1 MTTEPQVLELRD
13 VDPFAPEH
21 RADPYPLYE
30 RLRAEAPIWYH
41 PRFDEFVLT
50 RHADCESV
58 LRDPRWS
65 TDAENLDPSRRDADD
80 VRLAMGDLKAG
91 VLLFLYPP
99 DHTRLR
105 RLVSKAFTPRSIE
118 RLRPHV
124 QDLVDSILVGTV
136 LDELR
141 DAGEV
146 DLMASIAYPLPVT
159 VICELLGVPLDDRH
173 RFAAWSSDASRLLDG
188 EIEGD
193 VLERGIVAAMNFISY
208 FDGLFEERRKAPRD
222 DLVSALLAAE
232 DEGDRLSEAEL
243 RSIVLLL
250 FVAGHETTMNL
261 IGNGMWALLAH
272 PDQQRRLEADPSLV
286 PNAVEEMLR
295 YDGPVHLTGR
305 IAREDLDV
313 GGLRVPRGGQVS
325 TLLAAANRDP
335 NRFPEP
341 ARFDVAR
348 DDLHHLTFSGGIHY
362 CLGAALA
369 RLEGQVVVG
378 SLVGRFP
385 GLELVTRHPQH
396 RDHFILRGLKELRVA
411 VG

>member
-1 MTTEPQVLELRD
+1 MVTKPQVLELRD

-30 RLRAEAPIWYH
+30 RLRADAPIWYH
-41 PRFDEFVLT
+41 PQYDELVLT
-50 RHADCESV
+50 GHADCEAV

-65 TDAENLDPSRRDADD
+65 SDPENIDPSRRDPDD
-80 VRLAMGDLKAG
+80 MRLALGDLKSG
-91 VLLFLYPP
+91 NLLFLDPP

-105 RLVSKAFTPRSIE
+105 RLVSKAFTPRTIE
-118 RLRPHV
+118 QLRPHV
-124 QDLVDSILVGTV
+124 HELVDDM

-141 DAGEV
+141 DAGEI
-146 DLMASIAYPLPVT
+146 DLMTGIAYPLPVT
-159 VICELLGVPLDDRH
+159 VICELMGVPLQDRH
-173 RFAAWSSDASRLLDG
+173 LFAGWSSDASRLLDG
-188 EIEGD
+188 EVEGE
-193 VLERGIVAAMNFISY
+193 VVERGIVAAMSFISY
-208 FDGLFEERRKAPRD
+208 FNDLFDERRKVPRN
-222 DLVSALLAAE
+222 DLLSALLAAE

-272 PDQQRRLEADPSLV
+272 PDQQRRLQDDPSLV

-295 YDGPVHLTGR
+295 YDGPVHITGR
-305 IAREDLDV
+305 IAREDLEV
-313 GGLRVPRGGQVS
+313 GGLRVDQGRQVS

-335 NRFPEP
+335 ERFSEP
-341 ARFDVAR
+341 ARFDVER
-348 DDLHHLTFSGGIHY
+348 EDVHHLTFSGGIHY

-378 SLVGRFP
+378 SLVQRFP
-385 GLELVTRHPQH
+385 GLELRTEYPEH
-396 RDHFILRGLKELRVA
+396 REHFVLRGLKQLRVG

>member
-1 MTTEPQVLELRD
+1 MVTKPQVLELR

-41 PRFDEFVLT
+41 PYYDELVLT
-50 RHADCESV
+50 RHADCEAV

-65 TDAENLDPSRRDADD
+65 SDPENLDPSRRAADD
-80 VRLAMGDLKAG
+80 MRLALGDLKAG
-91 VLLFLYPP
+91 NLLFLDPP

-118 RLRPHV
+118 QLRPHV
-124 QDLVDSILVGTV
+124 QELVDGM

-141 DAGEV
+141 DAGEI
-146 DLMASIAYPLPVT
+146 DLMTAIAYPLPVT
-159 VICELLGVPLDDRH
+159 VICELMGVPLHDRH
-173 RFAAWSSDASRLLDG
+173 LFASWSSDASRLLDG
-188 EIEGD
+188 EVQGE
-193 VLERGIVAAMNFISY
+193 VVERGIAAAISFISY
-208 FDGLFEERRKAPRD
+208 FNDLFDDRRKAPRD
-222 DLVSALLAAE
+222 DLLSALLAAE
-232 DEGDRLSEAEL
+232 DEEGDRLSEAEL

-272 PDQQRRLEADPSLV
+272 PDQQRRLQRDPSLV

-305 IAREDLDV
+305 IAREDLEV
-313 GGLRVPRGGQVS
+313 GGLHVERGHQVS

-335 NRFPEP
+335 ERFPEP
-341 ARFDVAR
+341 ARFDVERA
-348 DDLHHLTFSGGIHY
+348 DVHHLTFSGGIHY
-362 CLGAALA
+362 CIGAALA

-378 SLVGRFP
+378 SLVQRFP
-385 GLELVTRHPQH
+385 GLELRTERPEH
-396 RDHFILRGLKELRVA
+396 RDHFILRGLKELC
-411 VG
+411 VGLG

>member
-1 MTTEPQVLELRD
+1 MLTEPQVLDLGD

-30 RLRAEAPIWYH
+30 RLRSEAPIWYD
-41 PRFDEFVLT
+41 PRFDAHILT
-50 RHADCESV
+50 RHADCETL

-65 TDAENLDPSRRDADD
+65 TDSDNLDPSRRDPDD
-80 VRLAMGDLKAG
+80 VRLALGDLKAG
-91 VLLFLYPP
+91 VLLFLDPP

-118 RLRPHV
+118 QLRPHV
-124 QDLVDSILVGTV
+124 QELVDGM
-136 LDELR
+136 LDDVR
-141 DAGEV
+141 DSREI
-146 DLMASIAYPLPVT
+146 DLMAAIAYPLPVT
-159 VICELLGVPLDDRH
+159 VICELLGVPLEDRH
-173 RFAAWSSDASRLLDG
+173 LFAGWSSDASRLLDG
-188 EIEGD
+188 EIEGET
-193 VLERGIVAAMNFISY
+193 VERGMVAALSFISY

-261 IGNGMWALLAH
+261 IGNGMWALLSH
-272 PDQQRRLEADPSLV
+272 PEQQRRLQTEPSLV

-295 YDGPVHLTGR
+295 YDGPVHVTGR
-305 IAREDLDV
+305 IARDDLDV
-313 GGLRVPRGGQVS
+313 AGLRVRKGGQV
-325 TLLAAANRDP
+325 TALLAAANRDP
-335 NRFPEP
+335 ERFREP

-348 DDLHHLTFSGGIHY
+348 SDVHHLTFSGGIHY

-378 SLVGRFP
+378 SLVRRFP
-385 GLELVTRHPQH
+385 ELELVTRDPEH
-396 RDHFILRGLKELRVA
+396 RDHFVLRGLKELRV
-411 VG
+411 GLG

>member
-1 MTTEPQVLELRD
+1 MLTEPQVLELNE

-41 PRFDEFVLT
+41 PRYDEFVLT
-50 RHADCESV
+50 RHADCEAV

-65 TDAENLDPSRRDADD
+65 SDPENIDPSRRDADD
-80 VRLAMGDLKAG
+80 MRLALGDLKAG
-91 VLLFLYPP
+91 NLLFLDPP

-118 RLRPHV
+118 QLRPHV
-124 QDLVDSILVGTV
+124 HELVDGM

-141 DAGEV
+141 DAGEI
-146 DLMASIAYPLPVT
+146 DLMTGIAYPLPVT
-159 VICELLGVPLDDRH
+159 VICELMGVPLHDRH
-173 RFAAWSSDASRLLDG
+173 LFAAWSSDASRLLDG
-188 EIEGD
+188 EVEGE
-193 VLERGIVAAMNFISY
+193 VVERGIVAAMSFISY
-208 FDGLFEERRKAPRD
+208 FNELFEERRKAPRD

-272 PDQQRRLEADPSLV
+272 PDQQRHLQRDPSLV

-295 YDGPVHLTGR
+295 YDGPVHLTRYQVG
-305 IAREDLDV
+305 DLV
-313 GGLRVPRGGQVS
+313 FK
-325 TLLAAANRDP
+325 AFA
-335 NRFPEP
+335 F
-341 ARFDVAR
+341 
-348 DDLHHLTFSGGIHY
+348 
-362 CLGAALA
+362 
-369 RLEGQVVVG
+369 
-378 SLVGRFP
+378 LV
-385 GLELVTRHPQH
+385 
-396 RDHFILRGLKELRVA
+396 
-411 VG
+411 

>member
-1 MTTEPQVLELRD
+1 MLTEPQVLELTD

-30 RLRAEAPIWYH
+30 RLRARAPIWYY

-50 RHADCESV
+50 RHADCEAV

-65 TDAENLDPSRRDADD
+65 TDAEHLDPSRRHGDD
-80 VRLAMGDLKAG
+80 MRFALGDLKAG
-91 VLLFLYPP
+91 ILLFLDPP

-124 QDLVDSILVGTV
+124 QELVDGM

-141 DAGEV
+141 DAGEI
-146 DLMASIAYPLPVT
+146 DLMTTIAYPLPVT
-159 VICELLGVPLDDRH
+159 VICEPSIIP
-173 RFAAWSSDASRLLDG
+173 FSSSS
-188 EIEGD
+188 EGD
-193 VLERGIVAAMNFISY
+193 VLERGIVAAMSFISY
-208 FDGLFEERRKAPRD
+208 FNDLFEDRRKAPRD
-222 DLVSALLAAE
+222 DLLSALLAAE
-232 DEGDRLSEAEL
+232 DEGDRLGEAEL

-272 PDQQRRLEADPSLV
+272 PDQQRRLVGDPSLV

-305 IAREDLDV
+305 IAREDV
-313 GGLRVPRGGQVS
+313 EVAGLHVKRGGQVS

-335 NRFPEP
+335 ERFPEP
-341 ARFDVAR
+341 ARFDVER
-348 DDLHHLTFSGGIHY
+348 NDVHHLTFSGGIHY

-378 SLVGRFP
+378 SLVQRFP
-385 GLELVTRHPQH
+385 RLELRTERPEH
-396 RDHFILRGLKELRVA
+396 RDHFILRGLRELRV
-411 VG
+411 GLG

>member
-1 MTTEPQVLELRD
+1 MLTEPQVLELTD

-30 RLRAEAPIWYH
+30 RLRARAPIWYY

-50 RHADCESV
+50 RHADCEAV

-65 TDAENLDPSRRDADD
+65 TDAEHLDPSRRHGDD
-80 VRLAMGDLKAG
+80 MRFALGDLKAG
-91 VLLFLYPP
+91 ILLFLDPP

-124 QDLVDSILVGTV
+124 QELVVGR

-141 DAGEV
+141 GAGEI
-146 DLMASIAYPLPVT
+146 DLMTTIAYPLPVT
-159 VICELLGVPLDDRH
+159 VICELMGVPLDDRH
-173 RFAAWSSDASRLLDG
+173 LFAGWSSDASRLLDG
-188 EIEGD
+188 EVEGD
-193 VLERGIVAAMNFISY
+193 VLERGIVAAMSFISY
-208 FDGLFEERRKAPRD
+208 FNDLFEDRRMAPRD
-222 DLVSALLAAE
+222 DLLSALLAAE
-232 DEGDRLSEAEL
+232 DEGDRLGEAEL

-272 PDQQRRLEADPSLV
+272 PDQQRRLVGDPSLV

-305 IAREDLDV
+305 IAREDLEV
-313 GGLRVPRGGQVS
+313 AGLHVKRGGQVS

-335 NRFPEP
+335 ERFPEP
-341 ARFDVAR
+341 ARFDVER
-348 DDLHHLTFSGGIHY
+348 NDVHHLTFSGGIHY

-378 SLVGRFP
+378 SLVRRFP
-385 GLELVTRHPQH
+385 RLELRTERPAH
-396 RDHFILRGLKELRVA
+396 RDHFILRGLKELRV
-411 VG
+411 GLG

>member
-1 MTTEPQVLELRD
+1 MLTEPQVLDLGD
-13 VDPFAPEH
+13 IDPFAPEH

-50 RHADCESV
+50 RHADCEAV

-65 TDAENLDPSRRDADD
+65 TDHENLDPSRRDAKDM
-80 VRLAMGDLKAG
+80 RLELGDLKSG
-91 VLLFLYPP
+91 ILLFLDPP

-118 RLRPHV
+118 QLRPHV
-124 QDLVDSILVGTV
+124 QELVDGM

-141 DAGEV
+141 DAGEI
-146 DLMASIAYPLPVT
+146 DLMTGIAYPLPVT
-159 VICELLGVPLDDRH
+159 VICELMGVPLEDRH
-173 RFAAWSSDASRLLDG
+173 LFAGWSSDASRLLDG
-188 EIEGD
+188 EIAGD
-193 VLERGIVAAMNFISY
+193 VLERGVAAAMSFISY
-208 FDGLFEERRKAPRD
+208 FNELFDDRRKAPRN
-222 DLVSALLAAE
+222 DLLSALLAAE

-272 PDQQRRLEADPSLV
+272 PDQHRRLQGDLSLL

-305 IAREDLDV
+305 IAREDLEV
-313 GGLRVPRGGQVS
+313 GGLHVKRGGEVS

-335 NRFPEP
+335 EHFPEP

-348 DDLHHLTFSGGIHY
+348 DDVHHLTFSGGIHY

-378 SLVGRFP
+378 SLVRRFP
-385 GLELVTRHPQH
+385 GLELVTRHPEH
-396 RDHFILRGLKELRVA
+396 REHFILRGLKELRVA
-411 VG
+411 LG

>member
-1 MTTEPQVLELRD
+1 MVTEPQVLELSD

-41 PRFDEFVLT
+41 PHYDEYVLT
-50 RHADCESV
+50 RHADCEAL

-65 TDAENLDPSRRDADD
+65 SDPENIDPSRRKDDD
-80 VRLAMGDLKAG
+80 VRLAFGDLKAG
-91 VLLFLYPP
+91 ILLFLDPP

-118 RLRPHV
+118 GLRPHV
-124 QDLVDSILVGTV
+124 QELVDGM
-136 LDELR
+136 LDELH
-141 DAGEV
+141 DAGEI
-146 DLMASIAYPLPVT
+146 DLMTAVAYPLPVT
-159 VICELLGVPLDDRH
+159 VICELMGVPLDDRH
-173 RFAAWSSDASRLLDG
+173 LFAGWSSDASRLLDG
-188 EIEGD
+188 EVEGE
-193 VLERGIVAAMNFISY
+193 VLERGITAAMSFISY
-208 FDGLFEERRKAPRD
+208 FNDLFEDRRKAPRQ
-222 DLVSALLAAE
+222 DLLSALLAAE
-232 DEGDRLSEAEL
+232 DEGERLSEAEL

-272 PDQQRRLEADPSLV
+272 PDQQRRLQSDPSLV

-305 IAREDLDV
+305 IAREDLEMA
-313 GGLRVPRGGQVS
+313 GLRVKRGAQVS

-335 NRFPEP
+335 ERFPAP
-341 ARFDVAR
+341 ARFDVER
-348 DDLHHLTFSGGIHY
+348 DDVHHLTFSGGIHY

-378 SLVGRFP
+378 SLVQRFP
-385 GLELVTRHPQH
+385 GLELRTERPEH
-396 RDHFILRGLKELRVA
+396 RDHFILRGLKELRV
-411 VG
+411 GLG